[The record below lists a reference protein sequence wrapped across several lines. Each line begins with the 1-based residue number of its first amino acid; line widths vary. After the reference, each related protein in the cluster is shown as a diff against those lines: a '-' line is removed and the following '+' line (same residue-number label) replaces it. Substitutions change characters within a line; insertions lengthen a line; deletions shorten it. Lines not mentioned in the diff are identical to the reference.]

1 MHNHGRRLAFSVVS
15 FLLVSILVWAQGGQT
30 GSISGTVED
39 GTGALI
45 SGATVQVTNNETK
58 VQERSITTGVN
69 GLFVTTLLRPGA
81 YQIEVKAPGFKTY
94 RALLQVRIN
103 DITRH
108 TVTLEVGGVEEV
120 VNVEASATQVNTEAP
135 TTGITVDSHT
145 LTHLPL
151 ANPNFTFLLTLTP
164 GVVSEPPDV
173 RSAGRGIVDMNVNG
187 QRTTNNSA
195 SLEGININDFNLAH
209 FDTIPIPN
217 TNALQE
223 FKISTSLYDASM
235 GSKGGGAVNSILR
248 TGSKSYHW
256 NAYWNHRN
264 DALNARDWFFN
275 STNPGAK
282 KQKLL
287 QNVLGFSFGG
297 PVPWVDGFFF
307 GNIQGVNAR
316 NAVDTS
322 GATARPIVPVFP
334 TAADGSTSAA
344 QLATPSGGWPGLP
357 APFTAADID
366 PVAVNILNFQSSVYG
381 GTFLV
386 PRAGQTGCPTGALG
400 ATVTCTFSKVIN
412 SRALQHTAT
421 YDQPLRGGRDKL
433 SFRWFHDNGED
444 QRPFG
449 AGGTLSQPSGGQQRN
464 RFGTIQHTLQI
475 SNRQLNEFRVGY
487 SRFKSAF
494 GPTPVIL
501 LNDVGA
507 TRPNIAELP
516 DLYQISIG
524 TLFSLG
530 TGANDDRG
538 TISNAFSFSDSWSM
552 VKGKHTLRA
561 GAEVLRFQLNR
572 YNRFATRGILTF
584 GTIPAGATPGAPAL
598 SQFQGFLMGR
608 PTATQAA
615 AGLPDRYFRVTD
627 FSLFFQDDFRVTPRF
642 TLNLGLRWEN
652 MGFGTELLN
661 RLGNYYPDKAAAGEN
676 PFVFPQDV
684 NLGGFTGIGASN
696 AVGNCVI
703 DNCRDKNNWAP
714 RIGFAWDIQG
724 NQKTVLRGG
733 YGIYYQRL
741 SNQVTL
747 QTNLS
752 PPFNVQPIEARP
764 NGLDPNGN
772 TQVLANPF
780 PTLPAAS
787 LVNQAVIPQASIFAG
802 VTGNINTTGTPLF
815 RNEDGQLCNGFG
827 GTGVLGG
834 PTNAINC
841 SISLASF
848 TAPVRTLYTPYTQ
861 QWNLMVQREIT
872 RGWVAEVGYVG
883 SQAVGGIG
891 IFNPFVRLASP
902 TNPITVTDVNGV
914 GFTITTNTA
923 ANEPLRHAILGLSR
937 TRGARFTGNIGG
949 ATYHSLQSSLSHR
962 FQGGLFFQGSYT
974 WSHTIDN
981 VSGSQST
988 DELNATAGRGQGGA
1002 NLFGLGNID
1011 PRLNRARG
1019 DFDRPHRLVISY
1031 TYELPIPK
1039 SGIWGSQAFQ
1049 GWQISGITYY
1059 QSGLP
1064 FTPSAEGAAGAWGSG
1079 GANAP
1084 NFVCSSINDAYTSG
1098 TIQDRLLHYIDPAC
1112 FAPLVDAPFSAVG
1125 LRDYGNTPRN
1135 AFRGPFQQQWD
1146 FSIGKR
1152 FTLAEK
1158 HAISFRW
1165 DIFNMWNKPVFR
1177 APSSLTYNA
1186 STTTGCPSLTPT
1198 ACTLGQITN
1207 TTIPARI
1214 IQFGLRYEY

>member
-1 MHNHGRRLAFSVVS
+1 MLNRRRLAFSVVS
-15 FLLVSILVWAQGGQT
+15 ILLISTLTWAQGGQT

-45 SGATVQVTNNETK
+45 SGATVQVTNDQTG
-58 VQERSITTGVN
+58 VQERNITTGVN
-69 GLFVTTLLRPGA
+69 GLFVTTLLRPGS
-81 YQIEVKAPGFKTY
+81 YRIEVKASGFKTY
-94 RALLQVRIN
+94 RALLEVRIN

-108 TVTLEVGGVEEV
+108 TVTLEVGGVAEV

-145 LTHLPL
+145 LTSLPL

-195 SLEGININDFNLAH
+195 SLEGINVNDFNLAH

-235 GSKGGGAVNSILR
+235 GSKGGGAVNSVLR
-248 TGSKSYHW
+248 TGGNKYHW

-275 STNPGAK
+275 STNPGAP

-307 GNIQGVNAR
+307 GNIQGINAR
-316 NAVDTS
+316 NAVDS
-322 GATARPIVPVFP
+322 NGATARPIVPVFP
-334 TAADGSTSAA
+334 TNADGTTSAA
-344 QLATPSGGWPGLP
+344 LLATPIPGSYTGLP
-357 APFTAADID
+357 APFTVADID

-386 PRAGQTGCPTGALG
+386 PRAGQTGCPAAALG
-400 ATVTCTFSKVIN
+400 GTTTCTFSRVIN

-449 AGGTLSQPSGGQQRN
+449 AGGSLSQPRGDQQRN

-507 TRPNIAELP
+507 TRPNIAEIP

-538 TISNAFSFSDSWSM
+538 TISNAFSFSDTWSM
-552 VKGKHTLRA
+552 VSGKHTLRA
-561 GAEVLRFQLNR
+561 GAEVHRFQLNR
-572 YNRFATRGILTF
+572 FNRFATRGILTF
-584 GTIPAGATPGAPAL
+584 AQIPAGATPGAPLL

-608 PTATQAA
+608 PTTLQVA

-661 RLGNYYPDKAAAGEN
+661 RLGNYYPDLAAAGEN

-684 NLGGFTGIGASN
+684 NLGGFTGIGATN
-696 AVGNCVI
+696 AVPNCVI
-703 DNCRDKNNWAP
+703 DNCRDNNNWAP
-714 RIGFAWDIQG
+714 RIGFAWDIGG

-741 SNQVTL
+741 SNQTTL

-752 PPFNVQPIEARP
+752 PPFNVQPIDDRAAT
-764 NGLDPNGN
+764 GLPAM
-772 TQVLANPF
+772 VLANPF

-787 LVNQAVIPQASIFAG
+787 LVNQAITPQTSFFVG
-802 VTGNINTTGTPLF
+802 VSGTGNPNTVANIPLF
-815 RNEDGQLCNGFG
+815 RNEDGLLCLNHG
-827 GTGVLGG
+827 GTAL
-834 PTNAINC
+834 NC
-841 SISLASF
+841 SINLASF
-848 TAPVRTLYTPYTQ
+848 TAPVRSLYTPYTQ
-861 QWNLMVQREIT
+861 QWNLLVQREIT

-883 SQAVGGIG
+883 SQAIGGIG

-914 GFTITTNTA
+914 GYTITTNTA
-923 ANEPLRHAILGLSR
+923 NNEPLRHAILGLAR
-937 TRGARFTGNIGG
+937 RRFARFTGNIGN
-949 ATYHSLQSSLSHR
+949 ATYHSLQASLSHR
-962 FQGGLFFQGSYT
+962 FQGGLYFQGSYT

-981 VSGSQST
+981 VSGSMST
-988 DELNATAGRGQGGA
+988 DELNATRAGQGGG
-1002 NLFGLGNID
+1002 NLFGLGNIN
-1011 PRLNRARG
+1011 PALNRGRG

-1031 TYELPIPK
+1031 IYELPIPK

-1049 GWQISGITYY
+1049 GWNISGITYY

-1064 FTPSAEGAAGAWGSG
+1064 FTPGAEGAASAWGSG
-1079 GANAP
+1079 GANAA

-1112 FAPLVDAPFSAVG
+1112 FGLLPDAPFSAVG
-1125 LRDYGNTPRN
+1125 LKDYGDTPRN

-1146 FSIGKR
+1146 FSVGKKFTIG
-1152 FTLAEK
+1152 EK

-1177 APSSLTYNA
+1177 APSALTFN
-1186 STTTGCPSLTPT
+1186 STCTTLTMVGCTF
-1198 ACTLGQITN
+1198 GQITQ